1 MIPIR
6 GLFEAHLTVSDL
18 ERSIAFYGHALGLER
33 AHRDEERRAA
43 YRWMGGRGEAMLG
56 LWEVGT
62 SPQRVNL
69 HISFKVDL
77 PDLLDAPRRL
87 QAANITPLDFW
98 GKPSGE
104 VTVLAWM
111 PAASVYFVDPDGNL
125 LEYLTMLPGPARPE
139 LGVVGWSRWK
149 GGARV

>member
-1 MIPIR
+1 MIPVR

-18 ERSIAFYGHALGLER
+18 ERSIAFYGDALGFDL
-33 AHRDEERRAA
+33 AHRDDERRTAF
-43 YRWMGGRGEAMLG
+43 YWMGGRGESMLG

-62 SPQRVNL
+62 SPQRMNL
-69 HISFKVDL
+69 HIAFNVDIS
-77 PDLLDAPRRL
+77 DLLDAPRRL
-87 QAANITPLDFW
+87 QQAHITPLDFW

-111 PAASVYFVDPDGNL
+111 PAASVYFQDPDGNL
-125 LEYLTMLPGPARPE
+125 LEYLTVLPESARPE

-149 GGARV
+149 DSAQV